1 MREAPAAR
9 RHRLEPA
16 GAPAAVDVK
25 PADRGRANNR
35 RRVMDDVDDSGPLA
49 QETHARKLRA
59 EFEHPGGR
67 AFHPRQITALR
78 RGQINIEPGAE
89 DKLDRK
95 SDAEGKRGSVRVKLG
110 AARYI
115 KKKKKK

>member
-35 RRVMDDVDDSGPLA
+35 RRVLDDVDDSGPLA
-49 QETHARKLRA
+49 QETHERKLRA
-59 EFEHPGGR
+59 EFEHHASR
-67 AFHPRQITALR
+67 ACPPPPTTALR
-78 RGQINIEPGAE
+78 IGTIKIHPTAT
-89 DKLDRK
+89 DKITRK
-95 SDAEGKRGSVRVKLG
+95 C
-110 AARYI
+110 ARYR
-115 KKKKKK
+115 KR

>member
-1 MREAPAAR
+1 MLCFVIPGRPPVSTRTDPLFPYTTLFRSLVDHRAALEAFEAEGARGRVLLAGCHDMREAPAAR

-49 QETHARKLRA
+49 QET
-59 EFEHPGGR
+59 
-67 AFHPRQITALR
+67 Q
-78 RGQINIEPGAE
+78 
-89 DKLDRK
+89 DRK
-95 SDAEGKRGSVRVKLG
+95 STRLNSRH
-110 AARYI
+110 
-115 KKKKKK
+115 